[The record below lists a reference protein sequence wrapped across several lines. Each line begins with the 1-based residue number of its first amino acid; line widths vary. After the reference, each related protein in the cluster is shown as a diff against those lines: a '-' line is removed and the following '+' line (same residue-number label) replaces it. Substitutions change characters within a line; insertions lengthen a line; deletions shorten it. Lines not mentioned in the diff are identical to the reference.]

1 MNILEYMETNTLYN
15 AFLMQDEFDN
25 FEEYANHVAE
35 IKYRKEIDE
44 IERGMEEYYED
55 NFKNDIG

>member
-1 MNILEYMETNTLYN
+1 METNTLYN

-55 NFKNDIG
+55 NFKNDI